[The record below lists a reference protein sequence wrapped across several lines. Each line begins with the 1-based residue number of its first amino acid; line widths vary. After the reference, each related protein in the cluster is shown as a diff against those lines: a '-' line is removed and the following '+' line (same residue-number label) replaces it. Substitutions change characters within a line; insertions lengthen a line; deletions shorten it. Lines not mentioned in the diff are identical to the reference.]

1 MEHVVDRAALDRTI
15 ALINGKGGVL
25 KTTLTSN
32 VGGLLAASGYRV
44 LVVDM
49 DPQGN
54 LGIDL
59 GYARTQID
67 DQGRAL
73 AAALMFGSGIE
84 PLATQRENLFVVP
97 GGAHLD
103 KAAAG
108 LFAQGQKDPGGAKLS
123 LAKGLSPIAADFE
136 MILIDCPPGNESLQ
150 IAALGAAAW
159 AVVPTHTDKAS
170 REGLVSVAERLDTVT
185 DVNPELDL
193 LGVVLTATTTGATAV
208 RREARDKIAEAFGT
222 GEVLFDSSV
231 RFAEA
236 TATAM
241 RERGLLAHELEK
253 SVKDGP
259 KWYEVVRG
267 AASAI
272 AGPRSAGGVA
282 EDLHRVAQELVAR
295 LANAETQKVS
305 A

>member
-1 MEHVVDRAALDRTI
+1 MEHPVDRVALDRTI

-59 GYARTQID
+59 GYGGTAID

-73 AAALMFGSGIE
+73 SAALMFGSPIE
-84 PLATQRENLFVVP
+84 PLATHRENLFVVP

-108 LFAQGQKDPGGAKLS
+108 LFAQGQKDPSGAKLS
-123 LAKGLSPIAADFE
+123 LAKGLSPIASDFE
-136 MILIDCPPGNESLQ
+136 IILIDCPPGNESLQ

-185 DVNPELDL
+185 DVNPDLDL
-193 LGVVLTATTTGATAV
+193 LGVVLTATTTGATTV
-208 RREARDKIAEAFGT
+208 RRDARDKISEAFGT
-222 GEVLFDSSV
+222 GEVLFDSTV

-253 SVKDGP
+253 TVKDGP

-282 EDLHRVAQELVAR
+282 EDLHKVAQELVAR
-295 LANAETQKVS
+295 LSAAETRKVS

>member
-1 MEHVVDRAALDRTI
+1 MEHLIDRVALDRTI

-59 GYARTQID
+59 GYARTPVD

-73 AAALMFGSGIE
+73 AAALMFGSSIE
-84 PLATQRENLFVVP
+84 PSETQRENLFVVP

-108 LFAQGQKDPGGAKLS
+108 LFAQGQKDAGGAKLS
-123 LAKGLSPIAADFE
+123 LAKGLSPIASDFE

-208 RREARDKIAEAFGT
+208 RRDARDKIAEAFGT
-222 GEVLFDSSV
+222 GEVLFDSTV

-267 AASAI
+267 AAAAI
-272 AGPRSAGGVA
+272 GGPRSAGGVA

-295 LANAETQKVS
+295 LSTAETRKVS

>member
-1 MEHVVDRAALDRTI
+1 MEHSINRAVLDRTI

-32 VGGLLAASGYRV
+32 IGGLLAASGYRV
-44 LVVDM
+44 LAVDM

-59 GYARTQID
+59 GYARTQTD

-73 AAALMFGSGIE
+73 ASALMFGSAIE
-84 PLATQRENLFVVP
+84 PIETSRENLFVVP

-108 LFAQGQKDPGGAKLS
+108 LFAQGQKDLGGAKLA
-123 LAKGLSPIAADFE
+123 LAKGLSAVAADFE
-136 MILIDCPPGNESLQ
+136 IILIDCPPGNESLQ

-159 AVVPTHTDKAS
+159 ALVPTHTDKAS

-193 LGVVLTATTTGATAV
+193 LGVVLTATTTGATTV
-208 RREARDKIAEAFGT
+208 RREAREKIAEAFGT
-222 GEVLFDSSV
+222 PDVLFEASV

-241 RERGLLAHELEK
+241 RERGVLAHELEK
-253 SVKDGP
+253 TVKDGP

-267 AASAI
+267 AAAAI

-282 EDLHRVAQELVAR
+282 EDLHRIAQELVGR
-295 LANAETQKVS
+295 LADAETKKAS